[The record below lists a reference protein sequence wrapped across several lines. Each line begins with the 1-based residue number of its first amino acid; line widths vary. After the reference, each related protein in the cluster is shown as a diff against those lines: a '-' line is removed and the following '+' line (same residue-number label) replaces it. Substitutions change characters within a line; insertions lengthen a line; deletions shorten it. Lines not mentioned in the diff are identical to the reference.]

1 MISIAIDGPSGS
13 GKSSISKCL
22 AKKLNFVNVDTGALY
37 RSVAY
42 YFLKN
47 DINYD
52 CENTVLEN
60 LKNIN
65 IKVKYKNNNQF
76 VFLNNKNITN
86 DIRSDKVSMISSR
99 ISSMP
104 CIRNYLLS
112 LQRDIALKNNIIM
125 DGRDIGTVV
134 LPNADVKIFLTASPK
149 SRAQRRYEQLSK
161 NYPEIK
167 FSEVLKNIN
176 KRDFDDVHR
185 KISPLKPA
193 EDAIIFDSSNYTF
206 EESVNYILNLI
217 EERVNFEAK

>member
-22 AKKLNFVNVDTGALY
+22 AKKLHFVSVDTGALY

-47 DINYD
+47 NIDYN
-52 CENTVLEN
+52 LESN
-60 LKNIN
+60 VSKSLKNID
-65 IKVKYKNNNQF
+65 IDVRYNNDNQF
-76 VFLNNKNITN
+76 VFLNNENITGN
-86 DIRSDKVSMISSR
+86 IRSDEVSMVSSQ

-104 CIRNYLLS
+104 CVREYLLS
-112 LQRDIALKNNIIM
+112 LQRNIALKNNIIM

-149 SRAQRRYEQLSK
+149 SRAQRRYEQLLKSCP
-161 NYPEIK
+161 NIT

-176 KRDFDDVHR
+176 ERDFNDMHR

-193 EDAIIFDSSNYTF
+193 KDAIIFDNSKYTF
-206 EESVNYILNLI
+206 NESVNHILTKI
-217 EERVNFEAK
+217 KERVNFETK

>member
-104 CIRNYLLS
+104 CIRKYLLS

-161 NYPEIK
+161 NYSEIK

-193 EDAIIFDSSNYTF
+193 EDAIIFDNSNYTF